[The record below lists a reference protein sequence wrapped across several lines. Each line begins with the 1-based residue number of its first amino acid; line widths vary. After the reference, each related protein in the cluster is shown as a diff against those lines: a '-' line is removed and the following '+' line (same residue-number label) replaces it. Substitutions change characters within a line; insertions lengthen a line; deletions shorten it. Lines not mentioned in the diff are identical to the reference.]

1 MADRVDVSIEDR
13 REPAPEDGKK
23 HPNTCPR
30 CGSHYRDDEL
40 DANLRVC
47 VQCDYH
53 YPVRARD
60 RIAQLADRGTFVE
73 SDQEL
78 RSADPLGF
86 FDLKAYTERLAQAEM
101 TTGLGDAVVAGA
113 AAIERRHCELA
124 VMDFAFMGG
133 SMGSAVGEKLARAAE
148 RASERRVPLVAV
160 TASGGA
166 RMQEGILSLMQ
177 MPKTVAAVDMLREAR
192 SPLVVVMTHP
202 TTAGVLASFASL
214 GDVTVAEPGALI
226 AFTGP
231 RVVQQTT
238 REKLPDDFGQAES
251 NLRFGHLDAIIRRP
265 DLRPYLGRLLS
276 FFVDSPNGR

>member
-1 MADRVDVSIEDR
+1 MEERIEAVIEDR
-13 REPAPEDGKK
+13 REPKEQGDPK
-23 HPNTCPR
+23 HPNTCPG

-40 DANLRVC
+40 EATLRVC
-47 VQCDYH
+47 PQCGH
-53 YPVRARD
+53 HFPVRARV
-60 RIAQLADRGTFVE
+60 RIAQLADGGTFAE
-73 SDQEL
+73 ADADL

-101 TTGLGDAVVAGA
+101 ATGLGDAIVAGA
-113 AAIERRHCELA
+113 ASIERRACELA

-133 SMGSAVGEKLARAAE
+133 SMGSAVGEKLARACE
-148 RASERRVPLVAV
+148 RAAERRVPLVAV

-177 MPKTVAAVDMLREAR
+177 LPKTVVSVDLLREAR
-192 SPLVVVMTHP
+192 APFVVVMSHP

-214 GDVTVAEPGALI
+214 GDVIVAEPGALI

-238 REKLPDDFGQAES
+238 REKLPDDFGLAES
-251 NLRFGHLDAIIRRP
+251 NLRFGHVDAIVRRA
-265 DLRPYLGRLLS
+265 DLRPYLGRLLAL
-276 FFVDSPNGR
+276 FVDGRDGR